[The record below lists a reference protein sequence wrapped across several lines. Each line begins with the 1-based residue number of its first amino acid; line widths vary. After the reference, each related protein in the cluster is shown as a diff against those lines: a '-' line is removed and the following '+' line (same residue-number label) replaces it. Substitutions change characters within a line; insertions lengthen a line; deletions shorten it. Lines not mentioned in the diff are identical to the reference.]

1 MLYATGVFSIHFQL
15 HIIYLIQV
23 QGKSENGNSRDSF
36 PYGWAEGQ
44 DTVLV
49 GKELNTTLGQSL
61 VSFLIVLL
69 KWKQWTD
76 VHVLQ

>member
-1 MLYATGVFSIHFQL
+1 MLLVCSVFIFQL
-15 HIIYLIQV
+15 HIIYLIQG
-23 QGKSENGNSRDSF
+23 QGKSENGNSGDSF
-36 PYGWAEGQ
+36 SYSWAEGQ

-49 GKELNTTLGQSL
+49 GKEENATVGQSL